1 MSIAKKFQQ
10 LFNGTS
16 TNQNRVDG
24 SVKICRET
32 AIGYAEWILE
42 KKTEFSEAVLRHD
55 VLFDIYE
62 QEQSGKLKTMI
73 SPKQKAIELYGKIRQ
88 LSEFTH
94 NEVLEILDFVAETKT
109 LSSKINSKELEY
121 WEQVRLEAKKIKP

>member
-1 MSIAKKFQQ
+1 MTYILISKKFQQ

-16 TNQNRVDG
+16 INQNRVDE

-32 AIGYAEWILE
+32 AIGYAEWVIE
-42 KKTEFSEAVLRHD
+42 KRTEFPEAILRHD

-62 QEQSGKLKTMI
+62 KEQSGKLKTMI
-73 SPKQKAIELYGKIRQ
+73 HPKQKAIELYEKIRQ

-94 NEVLEILDFVAETKT
+94 SEVLEILDFVAETKT
-109 LSSKINSKELEY
+109 LSPKINPK
-121 WEQVRLEAKKIKP
+121 

>member
-1 MSIAKKFQQ
+1 MSLTKNFQE

-16 TNQNRVDG
+16 INQNRVDG

-32 AIGYAEWILE
+32 AIGYAEWVIE
-42 KKTEFSEAVLRHD
+42 KRTEFPEAVLRHD

-62 QEQSGKLKTMI
+62 KEQSGKLKTMI
-73 SPKQKAIELYGKIRQ
+73 HPKQKAIELYGKIRQ

-94 NEVLEILDFVAETKT
+94 SEVLEILDFVSETKT
-109 LSSKINSKELEY
+109 LSPKINPKELEY